1 MKKALLGMVIG
12 SLAGAIAVHAQSP
25 AEPPKAATSWA
36 DKVTVKGDVR
46 LRYEEIDEEGKDNRE
61 RWRIRARLGAVA
73 KASSEVDAA
82 IQFTTTEKN
91 DSVSGNQTLTDSYS
105 RKDAYLDLAYLDYHP
120 EALEGLRLVGGKMEN
135 PFYRVADLVFD
146 NDLNPEGVAL
156 KYKADGESLVAWA
169 LGTYLPTVERAA
181 DDDTSLLGA
190 QVGATLK
197 NEEAKQAFTVG
208 ASFYT
213 YDNIEGMGVLGN
225 DPTTGRGNSVEKVT
239 DEEGT
244 VTSATYLGEYNLY
257 EGFIEANVDVG
268 IPLRGYGNYVMNND
282 AFDEDTGYLVGLT
295 LGKAKDPNTFEFDY
309 NYRELE
315 NDAVVGAFSDSDSF
329 GGGTDGEGHRFSL
342 GYQITKGLK
351 GNVTYFM
358 NEKAVSKGGLD
369 YDRLQIDL
377 VAKI

>member
-1 MKKALLGMVIG
+1 
-12 SLAGAIAVHAQSP
+12 
-25 AEPPKAATSWA
+25 
-36 DKVTVKGDVR
+36 
-46 LRYEEIDEEGKDNRE
+46 
-61 RWRIRARLGAVA
+61 
-73 KASSEVDAA
+73 
-82 IQFTTTEKN
+82 
-91 DSVSGNQTLTDSYS
+91 
-105 RKDAYLDLAYLDYHP
+105 
-120 EALEGLRLVGGKMEN
+120 
-135 PFYRVADLVFD
+135 
-146 NDLNPEGVAL
+146 
-156 KYKADGESLVAWA
+156 
-169 LGTYLPTVERAA
+169 
-181 DDDTSLLGA
+181 
-190 QVGATLK
+190 
-197 NEEAKQAFTVG
+197 
-208 ASFYT
+208 
-213 YDNIEGMGVLGN
+213 MGVLGN